1 MQKQKDYLCLPAN
14 QTHITVGFSSEH
26 TAIDFGWLVASNSK
40 NQDLVA
46 VSDCEVIQ
54 TTHYNDGGYT
64 SVIAW
69 EDADNTWFAEYMHN
83 LKDSAVKVG
92 TILKQGQKVAKM
104 GNTGTSR
111 GEHVHFVLI
120 KAPKGSKY
128 SNAGMRKYRVDPA
141 KYLYVFPN
149 QTLKVG
155 SLPKKPTKPYLND
168 IEQVAKDVINGKY
181 GNGADRI
188 ARLKN
193 AGYDHVEVQAKVN
206 ELLKGKEP
214 AKPSKRPNEEIARE
228 VIKGKWGN
236 GVERIERLKAA
247 GYDYNAIQKIVNK
260 LL

>member
-14 QTHITVGFSSEH
+14 QTHITVGFSSAH
-26 TAIDFGWLVASNSK
+26 TAIDFGWLIASNSK

-54 TTHYNDGGYT
+54 TTHYKDGGYT
-64 SVIAW
+64 SVTGW
-69 EDADNTWFAEYMHN
+69 EDDYNTWFAEYMHN
-83 LKDSAVKVG
+83 LEGSAVPVG
-92 TILKQGQKVAKM
+92 TVLKQGQKVARM
-104 GNTGTSR
+104 GNTGKSH

-120 KAPKGSKY
+120 KAPKGSVY

-155 SLPKKPTKPYLND
+155 KIPNKPKEPYRKD

-206 ELLKGKEP
+206 ELLKGNEP
-214 AKPSKRPNEEIARE
+214 ARPSKRPNEEIAKE

-247 GYDYNAIQKIVNK
+247 GYDYDAIQAIVNK